1 MRQFWAFCVFLAAAL
16 SGFGQATLMVNTNTQ
31 RVLKPAPELFW
42 MASRADML
50 TALDFGTEINAGVP
64 NGLGAT
70 IHWSQLLGVPAG
82 FADGTDDGGGGG
94 GLITAVSADHQVSG
108 GTLSITNTTGT
119 GALLR
124 ASVLAPYLLS
134 ATASVTYQLADTDLD
149 AIAALNGGALTN
161 LSGSA
166 IASGTVADARI
177 AASIA
182 RLASPAL
189 TGTPTAP
196 TAAPGTSNTTVA
208 TTAFVSAAVAASGG
222 GGGGGGTSIAPN
234 WYARTAA
241 AGTNVV
247 ILPQPVDTT
256 TASTWAPNFAAGK
269 ILRVVLNGDL
279 TLSAPTGVTED
290 MIGQTFLLQLVQD
303 STGGRSVTSVD
314 SAYKTGSEITGI
326 GLSTNANSR
335 SYVPVIVVTTNQFDI
350 VGSITGYQP

>member
-1 MRQFWAFCVFLAAAL
+1 MTRILSLTLLLVAMSAPAQRLLLFNPTDNAVVVPPADLFWASNRLAILAAL
-16 SGFGQATLMVNTNTQ
+16 SLENPING
-31 RVLKPAPELFW
+31 
-42 MASRADML
+42 
-50 TALDFGTEINAGVP
+50 GTP
-64 NGLGAT
+64 NGSGALV
-70 IHWSQLLGVPAG
+70 HWSRLLGVPAG

-94 GLITAVSADHQVSG
+94 GLITAVSADHQVSA

-134 ATASVTYQLADTDLD
+134 ATAAVTYQLADADLD
-149 AIAALNGGALTN
+149 ALAALNGGALTN
-161 LSGSA
+161 LNGSA
-166 IASGTVADARI
+166 VASGTVADARI
-177 AASIA
+177 AATIA

-208 TTAFVSAAVAASGG
+208 TTAFVSAAVAAGG
-222 GGGGGGTSIAPN
+222 GGGGGGGASIADN
-234 WYARTAA
+234 WFARTAT

-247 ILPQPVDTT
+247 VLPPAVSSAT
-256 TASTWAPNFAAGK
+256 TASWAPNFAAGK
-269 ILRVVLNGDL
+269 VLRVVMNGNL

-303 STGGRSVTSVD
+303 GTGGRAIASVD
-314 SAYKTGSEITGI
+314 STFRFGREITAI

-335 SYVPVIVVTTNQFDI
+335 SYATVVVAATNQFD
-350 VGSITGYQP
+350 VLGSLTGYAP